1 MTACLLF
8 SCYRSHFSERVVI
21 VSGKYRCDYM
31 LWSCPTRA
39 QLKISDLSW
48 VLALH
53 FCSVFNQSFPVW
65 CELTVPLVDF
75 FFFPPSESSY
85 LIMSAMGSLAHVVLS
100 ICDSHFGPFLLL
112 VSLLLAISLWSPSPI
127 LGELNP
133 RAEKYY
139 RLISAGCVRKRPWK
153 QDETWSVIILFAETW
168 SLLTWTDHSCWKKIT
183 LWYFHGCSHMAPPYL
198 NRHSVFPYRHWG
210 MQYGHPVWLH
220 SIQTLYLMLQMG
232 FIYPKGCLLMW
243 IFFLSLIYILLRSL
257 PTTWKWFAC
266 IS

>member
-1 MTACLLF
+1 
-8 SCYRSHFSERVVI
+8 
-21 VSGKYRCDYM
+21 
-31 LWSCPTRA
+31 
-39 QLKISDLSW
+39 
-48 VLALH
+48 
-53 FCSVFNQSFPVW
+53 
-65 CELTVPLVDF
+65 
-75 FFFPPSESSY
+75 
-85 LIMSAMGSLAHVVLS
+85 MGSLAHVVLS

-139 RLISAGCVRKRPWK
+139 RLISAGCVRRRPWK

>member
-153 QDETWSVIILFAETW
+153 QDETWSVIILFAET
-168 SLLTWTDHSCWKKIT
+168 
-183 LWYFHGCSHMAPPYL
+183 
-198 NRHSVFPYRHWG
+198 
-210 MQYGHPVWLH
+210 
-220 SIQTLYLMLQMG
+220 
-232 FIYPKGCLLMW
+232 
-243 IFFLSLIYILLRSL
+243 
-257 PTTWKWFAC
+257 
-266 IS
+266 